1 MSFYEN
7 NIFPYCLD
15 LTLAGLKQARID
27 LVASAQGRI
36 LEIGIGNGANL
47 PHYSNEAEK
56 VVGIEPCAA
65 MVGMAEKRI
74 QKKHAKSK
82 LSLSPEQYQLDVG
95 SGEELPYEDNSFDT
109 AIACLVF
116 CTIPDA
122 EKAAKEMYRV
132 LKPGGKMLF
141 LEHVHAKPGIKN
153 TLQNWFNPLWKPLA
167 CGCNLN
173 RNTKATFSD
182 AGFEY
187 DSIDELNHHPRLIPL
202 FSSVIK
208 GVATKPVLAS

>member
-1 MSFYEN
+1 MSFYED

-15 LTLAGLKQARID
+15 IALYGLKQARID
-27 LVASAQGRI
+27 LLASAKGKV

-47 PHYSNEAEK
+47 PYYSNNANK

-65 MVGMAEKRI
+65 MVHLAEKKI
-74 QKKHAKSK
+74 QKMHDKSE
-82 LSLSPEQYQLDVG
+82 LSLHPEQYQLDVG

-122 EKAAKEMYRV
+122 DKAAKEMFRV

-141 LEHVHAKPGIKN
+141 LEHVHAKPGIKH

-167 CGCNLN
+167 CGCHLN
-173 RNTKATFSD
+173 RNTKATFD
-182 AGFEY
+182 NAGFQY
-187 DSIDELNHHPRLIPL
+187 DSIEEINHSKLLPIM
-202 FSSVIK
+202 SYIIK
-208 GVATKPVLAS
+208 GVASKPA